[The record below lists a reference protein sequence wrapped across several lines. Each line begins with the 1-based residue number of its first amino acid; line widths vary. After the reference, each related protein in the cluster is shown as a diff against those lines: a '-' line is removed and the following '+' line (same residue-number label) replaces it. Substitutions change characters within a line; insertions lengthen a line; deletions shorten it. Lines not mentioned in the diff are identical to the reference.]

1 MLVINQQASSGGV
14 FPSDELLDTYL
25 TKAEVKLNHYTFGRI
40 RKLDVMSEE
49 LYDIHL
55 LIEAAK
61 LAIAEHMYRY
71 DQSGGTVVSER
82 IGDQSVSYQETA
94 KTVEDDYYRI
104 ATEYLSSTDL
114 MYRGWGD

>member
-1 MLVINQQASSGGV
+1 MLVINQQASSGGI

-40 RKLDVMSEE
+40 KKLDMFDQRLVDI
-49 LYDIHL
+49 YDA
-55 LIEAAK
+55 IEAAK

-71 DQSGGTVVSER
+71 EQSGGTVVSER
-82 IGDQSVSYQETA
+82 IGDQSVSYQQ
-94 KTVEDDYYRI
+94 TVRTIEDEYYRI
-104 ATEYLSSTDL
+104 ATEYLSGTDL